1 MKSNDLPLIWTRDNK
16 IGKKKWNSNLFLDC
30 YFWYFQVLEL
40 RLEQDHYFHPNVTPN
55 SKGQYRQQFKICAN
69 LWPNFGKCQLKS
81 KMTWTKMVKIRLQ
94 ITFFRNKIFIF
105 HEMTKWNDFKIY
117 VIFYHAKSMQFL
129 SFSIFCHILTYLLI
143 FPPKQILVVY
153 VNHRQEPNQCLIL
166 AAEFIVNKRGKWET
180 EIGHS
185 FQYLIIKSAGCMGY
199 WSGSWLWC
207 EHWAFIRKQI

>member
-1 MKSNDLPLIWTRDNK
+1 M
-16 IGKKKWNSNLFLDC
+16 
-30 YFWYFQVLEL
+30 EL

-55 SKGQYRQQFKICAN
+55 SKGQYRQQFKIFAN
-69 LWPNFGKCQLKS
+69 LWPNFGKCQLKW

-94 ITFFRNKIFIF
+94 ITFFRNK
-105 HEMTKWNDFKIY
+105 
-117 VIFYHAKSMQFL
+117 
-129 SFSIFCHILTYLLI
+129 SFSEMIQNICHILCSFCSFCYILTYLLI
-143 FPPKQILVVY
+143 FPPKQIQVY